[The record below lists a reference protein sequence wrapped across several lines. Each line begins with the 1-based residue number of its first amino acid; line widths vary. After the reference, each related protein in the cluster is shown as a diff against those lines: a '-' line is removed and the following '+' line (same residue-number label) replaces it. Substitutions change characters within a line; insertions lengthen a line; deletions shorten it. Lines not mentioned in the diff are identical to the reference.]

1 MASQQYYYYKIIL
14 IGDAGVGKT
23 TLFNRIK
30 TGKFIELTQ
39 VTVGTQRVDEYLYRT
54 VIGDDSLNVSCCI
67 MYMKRMTGVATW
79 PLK

>member
-30 TGKFIELTQ
+30 TGKFIESTQ
-39 VTVGTQRVDEYLYRT
+39 VTFGAQRADEYLYRT

-67 MYMKRMTGVATW
+67 MYETHDGSSYMAA
-79 PLK
+79 